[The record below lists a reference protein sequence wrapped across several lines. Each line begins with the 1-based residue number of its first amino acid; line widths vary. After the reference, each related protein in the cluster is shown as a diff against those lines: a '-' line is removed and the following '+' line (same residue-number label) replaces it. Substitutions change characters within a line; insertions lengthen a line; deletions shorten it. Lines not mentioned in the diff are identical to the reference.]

1 MINRR
6 RFVQLSGGA
15 ALGVAGL
22 SQASFAQTDHRNVN
36 LRSSQAE
43 PTLELE
49 ARQFNGELA
58 RISQLERL
66 YFLDLQE
73 NPQRNP
79 IRQIETGRVRS
90 QPPAVLP
97 LIVGLRL
104 PVAGFG
110 NVTLYADNQG
120 QGYTVGNFPLNL
132 NQAFA
137 QTRLHRVQ
145 TTIAQWQQQGLTI
158 SAATLRRLQQ
168 ADIALERGNQASDLN
183 EQLHWWQESLVDSL
197 WVGEEAAIARAQQ
210 RIEQQGRRPDFL
222 FGGNFFRYPNGGEI
236 YNQRFRD
243 IFNYATVPF
252 YWRSFEPKPGQPNY
266 GQTDSMTEWLHQRGI
281 VAKGHPLVWFHQA
294 GLPDW
299 MRDATFGEMQDKLRS
314 RILEITQRYRGR
326 IAAFDVMNEA
336 NNVPWANELGYS
348 LDQLMEVTELA
359 CRTTKQGNPDA
370 TRVVNHCCLWAEE
383 VATSETPAINPYQ
396 FVQNCLA
403 ADIPF
408 EVIGVQLYYPHQDM
422 FEIDRMLDRFGQFG
436 KPIHVTELGVAS
448 DTELDMNA
456 VIQKPGGRW
465 HAPWSQAVQA
475 DWVEQFY
482 TLCFSKPHI
491 EAVSWWDLSDIGNFW
506 PHGGL
511 VDDDMQ
517 PKEAYRRL
525 QQLIAAWRQL

>member
-15 ALGVAGL
+15 ALGVVGL
-22 SQASFAQTDHRNVN
+22 SQASLAQTQIVN
-36 LRSSQAE
+36 PSPLPAA
-43 PTLELE
+43 PMLELQ
-49 ARQFNGELA
+49 AWQFEGE
-58 RISQLERL
+58 RVRTSQLERL

-79 IRQIETGRVRS
+79 IRQIEAGCLRS
-90 QPPAVLP
+90 QPPARLP
-97 LIVGLRL
+97 CMIGLRL
-104 PVAGFG
+104 PVDGFG

-120 QGYTVGNFPLNL
+120 RGYTGADFPLNL
-132 NQAFA
+132 NRAFA

-145 TTIAQWQQQGLTI
+145 TAIAQWQQQGFTI
-158 SAATLRRLQQ
+158 PADTQLRLQQ
-168 ADIALERGNQASDLN
+168 ADVALQRGNQANELN
-183 EQLHWWQESLVDSL
+183 EQLHGWQESLVNSL
-197 WVGEEAAIARAQQ
+197 WAGEEAAIARAQQ
-210 RIEQQGRRPDFL
+210 RIEQQGRRADFL
-222 FGGNFFRYPNGGEI
+222 FGGNFFRYPSGGDI

-252 YWRSFEPKPGQPNY
+252 YWRSFEAEPGQPDY
-266 GQTDSMTEWLHQRGI
+266 ARIDSMTEWLHQAGI

-299 MRDATFGEMQDKLRS
+299 IRDASFGEMQDKLRS

-326 IAAFDVMNEA
+326 IAAFDVINEA
-336 NNVPWANELGYS
+336 NNVSWANELGYS
-348 LDQLMEVTELA
+348 LDQLMEMTDLA
-359 CRTTKQGNPDA
+359 CRTTNQGNADA
-370 TRVVNHCCLWAEE
+370 TRVINHCCLWAEE
-383 VATSETPAINPYQ
+383 VATSATPAISPYQ
-396 FVQNCLA
+396 YVQNCLS

-408 EVIGVQLYYPHQDM
+408 EVIGLQLYYPHQDM

-436 KPIHVTELGVAS
+436 KPVHVTELGVAS
-448 DTELDMNA
+448 ATDNDMNA
-456 VIQKPGGRW
+456 LIHKPGGRW
-465 HAPWSQAVQA
+465 HAPWSQTIQA

-511 VDDDMQ
+511 VDDEMQ
-517 PKEAYRRL
+517 PKEAYQRL
-525 QQLIAAWRQL
+525 QQLLATWRQL

>member
-22 SQASFAQTDHRNVN
+22 SQVSVAQTTSESSVIQNEPMLEMQAWQFGGKPVN
-36 LRSSQAE
+36 K
-43 PTLELE
+43 
-49 ARQFNGELA
+49 
-58 RISQLERL
+58 SQLGRL

-73 NPQRNP
+73 NPQRHP
-79 IRQIETGRVRS
+79 VRQVEAGRVRS
-90 QPPAVLP
+90 QPPALLP
-97 LIVGLRL
+97 CAVALKL
-104 PVAGFG
+104 PVDGFG

-120 QGYTVGNFPLNL
+120 QGYDVTDFPLNL

-137 QTRLHRVQ
+137 QTRLYRVRQ
-145 TTIAQWQQQGLTI
+145 TVEQWQQQGFVVP
-158 SAATLRRLQQ
+158 AATLLRLQR
-168 ADIALERGNQASDLN
+168 ADVALGRGNQASDLS
-183 EQLHWWQESLVDSL
+183 EQLHWWQESLLDSL
-197 WVGEEAAIARAQQ
+197 WAGEEVAIARAKQ
-210 RIEQQGRRPDFL
+210 RIAQQEQRADFL
-222 FGGNFFRYPNGGEI
+222 FGGNFFRYPSGGEI

-252 YWRSFEPKPGQPNY
+252 YWRSFEPEPGQPDY
-266 GQTDSMTEWLHQRGI
+266 LRIDSMTAWLQQAGI

-294 GLPDW
+294 GVPDW
-299 MRDATFGEMQDKLRS
+299 MRDVSFGEMQDKLRS
-314 RILEITQRYRGR
+314 RILDITQRYRGR

-348 LDQLMEVTELA
+348 LDQLMEITDLA
-359 CRTTKQGNPDA
+359 CRTTQQGNPDA
-370 TRVVNHCCLWAEE
+370 TRVVNYCCLWAEE
-383 VATSETPAINPYQ
+383 VAESETPAISPYQ
-396 FVQNCLA
+396 FVQNCFA
-403 ADIPF
+403 ADISF
-408 EVIGVQLYYPHQDM
+408 EVIGLQLYYPHQDM

-436 KPIHVTELGVAS
+436 KPVHVTELGVAS
-448 DTELDMNA
+448 ATENDMDA
-456 VIQKPGGRW
+456 LIHKPGGRW

-525 QQLIAAWRQL
+525 QQLITTWRQL